1 MTLHLRAA
9 WARVRGSRLIRWVA
23 ALLAVVL
30 VIEYIV
36 LPQLVGSG
44 NVAAALLRLPPVLVL
59 FALALQALSQA
70 SYSLLTR
77 AVLLGDERPGFFTLL
92 RIDLCDLAI
101 NNTVPGGGATAAAA
115 RFRLLALCGVQSQN
129 ALSAATIQVVGSNL
143 VLAGLFAV
151 GLLAGHGGGGGGR
164 YLSVAGTV
172 VLVLLGISLIGLVVL
187 DRQLNAAVR
196 AARAAARAVR
206 VIKQDSAEQFVR
218 TIAAEVHLFR
228 AEPRRLGAAVL
239 LAATRYLLSAACLWV
254 FVAAY
259 GHVLD
264 PGELL
269 LAYSLANLVALAPL
283 TPGGLGLV
291 EGILVPMLVSF
302 GAPDHV
308 AVLGVLSWRIAQF
321 WLPIPLGG
329 LSYVSLRLGILR
341 RTAAGKRVSQRTAR
355 KPPPRTAAPEP
366 RSRGRR
372 RAA

>member
-1 MTLHLRAA
+1 MHLRPALG
-9 WARVRGSRLIRWVA
+9 RVRGSRLLRWVA

-44 NVAAALLRLPPVLVL
+44 NVVAALLRLPPVLVL
-59 FALALQALSQA
+59 FALALQAASQA

-77 AVLLGDERPGFFTLL
+77 AVLLGDVRPRFFTLL

-115 RFRLLALCGVQSQN
+115 RFRLLALCGVQSQD

-143 VLAGLFAV
+143 VLAGLFAA
-151 GLLAGHGGGGGGR
+151 GLLTGHGGGAGAG
-164 YLSVAGTV
+164 YLSIAGTV
-172 VLVLLGISLIGLVVL
+172 VLVLLGISLLALIVL
-187 DRQLNAAVR
+187 ERHLDAAVR
-196 AARAAARAVR
+196 AVRAAARAVR
-206 VIKQDSAEQFVR
+206 VVKQDAAEQFVR

-228 AEPRRLGAAVL
+228 SQPRRLVAAVL
-239 LAATRYLLSAACLWV
+239 LAAVRYLLSAACLWV

-259 GHVLD
+259 GHVLN
-264 PGELL
+264 PGQLL
-269 LAYSLANLVALAPL
+269 LAYALANLAALAPL
-283 TPGGLGLV
+283 IPGGLGIV
-291 EGILVPMLVSF
+291 EGILVPMLVGF

-329 LSYVSLRLGILR
+329 LAYVSLRLGVLR
-341 RTAAGKRVSQRTAR
+341 HAAAR
-355 KPPPRTAAPEP
+355 HPAAQTAAPER

-372 RAA
+372 RVS